1 MTAIPAEANLSDL
14 LNKPKATLARL
25 AGSRRLVLHRRDAED
40 LVITTAERA
49 AADNAVVR
57 DTTRLFREMIR
68 KDPMVMT
75 LAVQVL
81 PAVFPWVRHLP
92 EDARQ
97 EFAAE
102 WLDALS
108 AAGELDNGAAVDGLV
123 AAWKYTAEIY
133 ADPELFALADPRYDD
148 DRRLRPG
155 ASPRG
160 ALSESQARGSG
171 GPAAW
176 PRRLGHPFQKQR
188 RRRGLGRYSAAR
200 LRATRW
206 RRGRIMRR
214 NPRRWADSPR
224 HHRSRSHLSTVKVG
238 DKPL

>member
-1 MTAIPAEANLSDL
+1 MTALPAEVTLSDL

-81 PAVFPWVRHLP
+81 PTVFPWVRHLP

-102 WLDALS
+102 WLEALNT
-108 AAGELDNGAAVDGLV
+108 AGELDNGAAVEGLV
-123 AAWKYTAEIY
+123 ASWRSTAEVY
-133 ADPELFALADPRYDD
+133 ADPELFAILTREHDGTDY
-148 DRRLRPG
+148 
-155 ASPRG
+155 
-160 ALSESQARGSG
+160 
-171 GPAAW
+171 GPVL
-176 PRRLGHPFQKQR
+176 PPDV
-188 RRRGLGRYSAAR
+188 
-200 LRATRW
+200 
-206 RRGRIMRR
+206 
-214 NPRRWADSPR
+214 PE
-224 HHRSRSHLSTVKVG
+224 
-238 DKPL
+238 

>member
-1 MTAIPAEANLSDL
+1 MTAHPAEATLSDL

-68 KDPMVMT
+68 QDPMVMT

-97 EFAAE
+97 QFAAE
-102 WLDALS
+102 WLDALNT
-108 AAGELDNGAAVDGLV
+108 AGELNNGATVEGLV
-123 AAWKYTAEIY
+123 AGWRSTAEIY
-133 ADPELFALADPRYDD
+133 ADPELFAILTREHDGTDY
-148 DRRLRPG
+148 
-155 ASPRG
+155 
-160 ALSESQARGSG
+160 
-171 GPAAW
+171 GPVL
-176 PRRLGHPFQKQR
+176 PPDVHE
-188 RRRGLGRYSAAR
+188 
-200 LRATRW
+200 
-206 RRGRIMRR
+206 
-214 NPRRWADSPR
+214 
-224 HHRSRSHLSTVKVG
+224 
-238 DKPL
+238 